1 MRSDEELMQA
11 RLKALALNPLYQ
23 EARLWAFAFRKE
35 IMQAY
40 KDILNK
46 QSAEAKL

>member
-1 MRSDEELMQA
+1 MRPDDELMQD
-11 RLKALALNPLYQ
+11 PVYQ

-40 KDILNK
+40 KDNLNK
-46 QSAEAKL
+46 QSAKAKL